1 MKNLLSKEQVYLLNE
16 KAVDWDKSLLGVLT
30 KGVLS
35 PISWLTGSIKKGVKM
50 KQLNNLVM
58 QWGLEYVKALK
69 NIDTNES
76 EENISNDKDS
86 LQIGKEYH
94 YKNDKGELKKVK
106 VISLTNV
113 VKTGDDKE
121 FLTNDDVI
129 GEPIKDKHVFIVFQ
143 NKDGKYLG
151 VNPTMSV
158 LISKILPLS
167 EENISNDDK
176 INKVDDLKILEKQK
190 NNLIIIKNVLDKILK
205 WVSINNDTGFTQIKK
220 EIEQANIELDIN
232 ILSKIIPFIEN
243 KEITN
248 INNYISI
255 IENFVKTIKESTKA
269 NDFIKKLNIKSNN
282 YNDFNIFKND
292 FKNDITDR
300 KNTLDK
306 IINIY
311 TLGIEYL
318 NTLENNTENIDKND
332 IKESY
337 IKEAKEYKLPK
348 TVTELLPQE
357 DLNKLKEIENIK
369 TNTTKDINIKALD
382 AIKYEAEYLITKAK
396 DNKDENVLELQ
407 KTWDLGIKQI
417 NDYFQD
423 VINVDKIMNQVK
435 AQADN
440 QLKTQI
446 ESTEDRIENLQKME
460 ITETFEVGAKFN
472 VKKLYA
478 LDCTIIGK
486 QQKKLILLVSPTSE
500 FIEDIDGIKYFW
512 FKLLGGYE
520 WDKKQKKTI
529 RVNIFENITTNKKI
543 INNFEKVE
551 SSYYIALRNLRPTD
565 TYSYMWIYSKT
576 GKFFFNNKI
585 VQNTDEVANE
595 LKTYKKDKFDA
606 SLKSLF
612 LIANLFKIKI
622 NQRFIVDDENIK
634 LNKYPGIQ
642 LKDLIIDKDFDKAV
656 DNHNKLLKIIQ

>member
-243 KEITN
+243 KEIKN